1 MKIGKLPESVL
12 KRSVFKQI
20 HTRRPEVVLGAG
32 VGEDCAAIKLA
43 EDETLVMSTDP
54 ITGTAKD
61 IGTLAIQITVNDLAS
76 AGAEPVGVL
85 LTVLLPESVE
95 AGQVRNVDVVDR
107 AHRLPVQEKRHQPGG
122 SLYIIEGYALRGQS
136 AVGAVREDR
145 LGPLFEK
152 HLPLSGFEPL
162 GINVQFLNNN
172 IFISLRK
179 RCAASLDHR
188 QRTLPDAQFLGE
200 RLLRQPQLF
209 AYQPQS
215 LPHIEKIFFAI
226 ISCKKSTKFKI

>member
-95 AGQVRNVDVVDR
+95 EPELRAMMAQVEEACGQGKDSGDGRTYGSD
-107 AHRLPVQEKRHQPGG
+107 GG
-122 SLYIIEGYALRGQS
+122 GQS
-136 AVGAVREDR
+136 AGDLRLRCRKSEGRLSDLDR
-145 LGPLFEK
+145 
-152 HLPLSGFEPL
+152 
-162 GINVQFLNNN
+162 
-172 IFISLRK
+172 R
-179 RCAASLDHR
+179 
-188 QRTLPDAQFLGE
+188 GE
-200 RLLRQPQLF
+200 TGHG
-209 AYQPQS
+209 Y
-215 LPHIEKIFFAI
+215 
-226 ISCKKSTKFKI
+226 SCHKVDRN

>member
-95 AGQVRNVDVVDR
+95 EPELRAMMAQVEEDLRLRCRQSEGWLSDLDRRGEAGYGYSCHKVDR
-107 AHRLPVQEKRHQPGG
+107 
-122 SLYIIEGYALRGQS
+122 
-136 AVGAVREDR
+136 
-145 LGPLFEK
+145 
-152 HLPLSGFEPL
+152 
-162 GINVQFLNNN
+162 N
-172 IFISLRK
+172 
-179 RCAASLDHR
+179 
-188 QRTLPDAQFLGE
+188 
-200 RLLRQPQLF
+200 
-209 AYQPQS
+209 
-215 LPHIEKIFFAI
+215 
-226 ISCKKSTKFKI
+226 

>member
-95 AGQVRNVDVVDR
+95 EPELRAMMAQV
-107 AHRLPVQEKRHQPGG
+107 EKPAQGKDPGDGRTYG
-122 SLYIIEGYALRGQS
+122 SDGGGQS
-136 AVGAVREDR
+136 AGDLRLRCRQSEGWLSDLDR
-145 LGPLFEK
+145 
-152 HLPLSGFEPL
+152 
-162 GINVQFLNNN
+162 
-172 IFISLRK
+172 R
-179 RCAASLDHR
+179 
-188 QRTLPDAQFLGE
+188 GE
-200 RLLRQPQLF
+200 
-209 AYQPQS
+209 AGYGY
-215 LPHIEKIFFAI
+215 
-226 ISCKKSTKFKI
+226 SCHKVDRN